1 MRILLFL
8 PFMAAAALAA
18 ESPALMPLPA
28 SVRYSEGG
36 AFPTTVRSSRPDPQ
50 LEAAITR
57 FLSLLAHQTGIDLA
71 LQPAPATPYT
81 ITVETTSTAPLYPE
95 LGEDEA
101 YTLDIAPTRG
111 TLRAATTTGAI
122 RGLATLAQLV
132 TPGASGFQ
140 IPYVHIEDRPRFPW
154 RGLMMDSSRHFMP
167 LPVLL
172 RNIDAM
178 AAVKLNVFHWHLAD
192 DQGFRAESKLYP
204 RLQEM
209 GSDGRFYTQ
218 AQMREV
224 VEYAR
229 ERGIRV
235 VPEFDIPGHTSSWFP
250 GYPELNGEPGTFQI
264 ARRFGVFDTVMD
276 PTRDELYTF
285 LDRFLGEMAA
295 LFPDRYFHIGGDEVN
310 GHQWRQSPQV
320 QEFMKQHNMTDFRAL
335 QVYFNQRLSKIM
347 EKHGKIMIGW
357 DEVLQPDLPQSTVI
371 QSWRGQASL
380 AEAAQK
386 GYRGILSSGY
396 YLDHLSPAS
405 YHYSI
410 DPLAGA
416 AANLT
421 PEQSKLILGGEA
433 CMWAELVDAETVDS
447 RIWPRA
453 AAIAERL
460 WSPQETTDVP
470 SMYARM
476 EAVSR
481 RLAWTGVQHRTV
493 KDAMLDRLAGGHPE
507 PSLHVLADAS
517 EALGLGPRKG
527 NQYNTW
533 TPLNRFVDAIP
544 PESESIRSLHTAAH
558 RLNDADAALLRE
570 RFTIW
575 AANDGRFQPLTEGNA
590 FLAELKSLSKDLS
603 TLGTIGLQ
611 ALDYLTNR
619 QPPPTDWV
627 AQQQAEFKRMLR
639 PNAEV
644 TLAAVR
650 PVQILVEK
658 LAKP

>member
-1 MRILLFL
+1 MRTLLCL
-8 PFMAAAALAA
+8 PLLAAASLAA
-18 ESPALMPLPA
+18 DAPALMPMPA
-28 SVRYSEGG
+28 TVRFSEGG
-36 AFPTTVRSSRPDPQ
+36 VFPTAIRSTRPDPQ

-57 FLSLLAHQTGIDLA
+57 FRALLARETGIDLA
-71 LQPAPATPYT
+71 LQPASATPYT
-81 ITVETTSTAPLYPE
+81 ITIETAAAAPAWPE

-101 YTLDIAPTRG
+101 YTLDISPAAG
-111 TLRAATTTGAI
+111 TLRAATTTGAL

-132 TPGASGFQ
+132 TPGPSGFQ
-140 IPYVHIEDRPRFPW
+140 IPCVHIEDRPRFPW
-154 RGLMMDSSRHFMP
+154 RGLMMDSARHFMP
-167 LPVLL
+167 LEVVL

-229 ERGIRV
+229 QRGIRV
-235 VPEFDIPGHTSSWFP
+235 VPEFDIPGHTLSWFP

-264 ARRFGVFDTVMD
+264 ARRFGVFDPVMD

-295 LFPDRYFHIGGDEVN
+295 LFPDRYFHVGGDEVN
-310 GHQWRQSPQV
+310 GKQWRQSPHV
-320 QEFMKQHNMTDFRAL
+320 QEFMKQHNMADFKAL

-371 QSWRGQASL
+371 QSWRGPESL

-386 GYRGILSSGY
+386 GYRGILSAGY
-396 YLDHLSPAS
+396 YLDHLRPAS
-405 YHYSI
+405 YHYSV
-410 DPLAGA
+410 DPLSGA

-421 PEQSKLILGGEA
+421 PQQSQLILGGEA

-453 AAIAERL
+453 AAIAERF
-460 WSPQETTDVP
+460 WSPKETTDVD
-470 SMYARM
+470 SMYARV

-481 RLAWTGVQHRTV
+481 RLAWTGVQHRAV
-493 KDAMLDRLAGGHPE
+493 KDPMLDRLTGGHPE

-517 EALGLGPRKG
+517 EALGLGPRRG
-527 NQYNTW
+527 GQYNTW
-533 TPLNRFVDAIP
+533 TPLNKFVDAVP
-544 PESESIRSLHTAAH
+544 PESESVRRLELAAR
-558 RLNDADAALLRE
+558 RLSAGDTALLRQ
-570 RFTIW
+570 RFTVW
-575 AANDGRFQPLTEGNA
+575 AANDARFQPLTEGNS
-590 FLAELKSLSKDLS
+590 FLAGLKSLSKDLS
-603 TLGTIGLQ
+603 ALGAAGLQ
-611 ALDYLTNR
+611 ALDYLANHQT
-619 QPPPTDWV
+619 PPAGWIT
-627 AQQQAEFKRMLR
+627 QQQAEFKRMLK

-650 PVQILVEK
+650 PVQILVEA